1 MTARFVK
8 AQQCLSAD
16 RELAVLLPEARRLLK
31 LEARLAGVLGRLAR
45 QTQIAGVRGE
55 TLWLQ
60 CANGSVATRLRTL
73 ERSILT
79 AMTAAGVTVT
89 AMKLRVRADVAWQR
103 PRVKA
108 VVSAKGLDALRAF
121 QAELPKGD
129 ALSEAVQRLLAHQA
143 GRLE

>member
-1 MTARFVK
+1 M
-8 AQQCLSAD
+8 
-16 RELAVLLPEARRLLK
+16 LLPEARRLLK
-31 LEARLAGVLGRLAR
+31 LEACLAGVLGRLAR

-60 CANGSVATRLRTL
+60 CANGSVATRLRTQ
-73 ERSILT
+73 ERSILA
-79 AMTAAGVTVT
+79 AMAAAGVTVT

-108 VVSAKGLDALRAF
+108 AVSAKGLDALRAF
-121 QAELPKGD
+121 QTGLPKED
-129 ALSEAVQRLLAHQA
+129 ALGEAVQRLLAHQA

>member
-8 AQQCLSAD
+8 AQQCLSAE

-31 LEARLAGVLGRLAR
+31 LEACLAGVLGRLAR

-60 CANGSVATRLRTL
+60 CVNGSVATRLRAQ
-73 ERSILT
+73 ERGILA
-79 AMTAAGVTVT
+79 AMVAAGVAVT
-89 AMKLRVRADVAWQR
+89 AMKLRVRADVAWQP

-108 VVSAKGLDALRAF
+108 AVSPKGLEALRAF
-121 QAELPKGD
+121 QSGLPKDD
-129 ALSEAVQRLLAHQA
+129 ALGEALQRLLAHQT

>member
-1 MTARFVK
+1 MPTQLVK
-8 AQQCLSAD
+8 VQQHISLE

-31 LEARLAGVLGRLAR
+31 LDACLAGVLGRLAK

-60 CANGSVATRLRTL
+60 CANGSVATRLRTQ
-73 ERSILT
+73 ERSILA

-103 PRVKA
+103 PRIKA
-108 VVSAKGLDALRAF
+108 AVSAKGLDALRAF
-121 QAELPKGD
+121 QLGLPKED
-129 ALSEAVQRLLAHQA
+129 ALGEAVQRLLAHQA

>member
-8 AQQCLSAD
+8 VQQYLFAE

-31 LEARLAGVLGRLAR
+31 LEACLAGVLGRLAG

-60 CANGSVATRLRTL
+60 CANGSVATRLRTQ
-73 ERSILT
+73 ERSIL
-79 AMTAAGVTVT
+79 AALGAAGVTVT
-89 AMKLRVRADVAWQR
+89 TMKLRVRADVAWQH

-108 VVSAKGLDALRAF
+108 AVSPRGLEALRAF
-121 QAELPKGD
+121 QSGLPKDD
-129 ALSEAVQRLLAHQA
+129 ALGEALQRLLAHQV